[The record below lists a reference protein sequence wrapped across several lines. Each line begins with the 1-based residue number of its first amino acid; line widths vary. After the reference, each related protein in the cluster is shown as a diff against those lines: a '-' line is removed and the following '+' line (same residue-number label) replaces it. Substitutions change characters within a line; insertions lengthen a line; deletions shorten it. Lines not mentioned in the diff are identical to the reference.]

1 MQASLS
7 ELLNLVI
14 HASHKVPDGGFTP
27 VEELDLAE
35 VLTKA
40 RFIISNRIIRLKVG
54 R

>member
-1 MQASLS
+1 MQTNLS
-7 ELLNLVI
+7 ELLQLIVN
-14 HASHKVPDGGFTP
+14 ASHKIPDGGFTP